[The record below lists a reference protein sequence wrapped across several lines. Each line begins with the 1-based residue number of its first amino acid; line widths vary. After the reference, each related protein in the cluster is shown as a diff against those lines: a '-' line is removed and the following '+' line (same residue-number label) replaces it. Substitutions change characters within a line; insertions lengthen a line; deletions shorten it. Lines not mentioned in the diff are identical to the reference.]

1 MMFIDC
7 FHKVRQLID
16 AFNEH
21 YATEYSPL
29 WLSCIDESMNIWLNK
44 FCPAFMSHPRK
55 PHPFG
60 NEYHLIANGDKGRF
74 IMLRIRLVEGKDR
87 PKLPNGQWAFPTKWE
102 QKGYN
107 KTVDLLL
114 DMTEPIHQ
122 TGKVVTGDSGF
133 CVTLGVMALHAHR
146 VFGQFLI
153 KKRRYWPQKVPG
165 DQIDEYM
172 KGKGLGVVESF
183 VQDLG
188 GTPFYIHCCRDATT
202 SPKSCRHTG
211 LLMRWKVT

>member
-1 MMFIDC
+1 
-7 FHKVRQLID
+7 
-16 AFNEH
+16 
-21 YATEYSPL
+21 
-29 WLSCIDESMNIWLNK
+29 MNVWLNK
-44 FCPAFMSHPRK
+44 FCPGFMSLLHK

-60 NEYHLIANGDKGRF
+60 NEYHSIADSDKGHF
-74 IMLRIRLVEGKDR
+74 IMWRIRLVEGKYR
-87 PKLPNGQWAFPTKWE
+87 PKLPNGQFAFPSKWE
-102 QKGYN
+102 KKGFN

-114 DMTEPIHQ
+114 DMTEPIHR

-133 CVTLGVMALHAHR
+133 CVKAGVTALHAHG

-172 KGKGLGVVESF
+172 KGKALGVVELF

-188 GTPFYIHCCRDATT
+188 GTLSYIHCCRDADYITKRT
-202 SPKSCRHTG
+202 
-211 LLMRWKVT
+211 RWKVTRPGGASTENGDRFDMRSPSADTTKQSTGSTT